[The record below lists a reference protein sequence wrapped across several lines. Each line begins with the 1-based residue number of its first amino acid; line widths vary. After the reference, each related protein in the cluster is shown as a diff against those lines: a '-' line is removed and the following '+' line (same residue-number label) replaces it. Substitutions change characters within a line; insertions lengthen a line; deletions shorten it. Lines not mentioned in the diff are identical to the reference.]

1 MRQGVTRGHVAAAAV
16 ALATAGFLLA
26 SPELFGER
34 LRAGID
40 GAARADP
47 AGLWLAALCFAG
59 VVACSGLAWRTV
71 LRGCGATTSGG
82 DACARYATGSLVN
95 SLAPARLGSA
105 VRIALFAR
113 TLPEEGRLLAAG
125 GAGAAVGAARAV
137 WTALLVA
144 IAAATGAVP
153 AWPAALGAAA
163 ACAAVAA
170 VLVAVRLRRRH
181 GLVHVLD
188 AFRALGRD
196 PLRAGR
202 LVGWT
207 GAAAACRVVAAAAV
221 AQAVGLDQPLLAA
234 VLVVAAVDLAAIL
247 PVTPGNLGVAAAA
260 AALVLGS
267 SGVAAAPAIAVGVAF
282 SGVETL
288 TSLTAG
294 CLGLLALADRPGRR
308 ALTLAT
314 AAAGCA
320 LVAGAFGATVVLPVI

>member
-40 GAARADP
+40 GAAHADP